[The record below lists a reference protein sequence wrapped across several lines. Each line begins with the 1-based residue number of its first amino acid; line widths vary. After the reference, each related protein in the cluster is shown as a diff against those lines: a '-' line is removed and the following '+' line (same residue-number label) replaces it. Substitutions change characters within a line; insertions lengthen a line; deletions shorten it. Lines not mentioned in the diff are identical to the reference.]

1 MIRLAGRWEARE
13 KVRRITWIAAAAA
26 GAALIGMAPGQA
38 RAEAC
43 AADAKGS
50 YARVE
55 LYRDVDCVR
64 PSVSVGFAG
73 NGDRPSFA
81 TFTNYEGVVYDID
94 NSRSSIAIAAATC
107 ARLFDGRDYTGADSG
122 LLCAPAGSTGF
133 FADLGAMNDRAS
145 SMRVCPA
152 STPGGCD
159 RPAVAPPPAPPAP
172 NGSPASP
179 NARLSATFRSD
190 RSRRTVRFGRGATV
204 RVVLTGEQLQ
214 PIAGAALHVRTR
226 EIRSG
231 AEWSVVPAVTTGA
244 DGRALVRLAPGPSRR
259 LLVEYRTH
267 VGDERPAAVDVVR
280 LDVRAGVS
288 LRVRPRRVHAGRAIR
303 MSGRLRDAPAG
314 GLGKLVTLQA
324 RERGRWRDFKSARTR
339 RGGRFS
345 ARYRF
350 SRGARGTFPIR
361 AVVRADA
368 SYPYATGRSRAV
380 RVAVRVR

>member
-1 MIRLAGRWEARE
+1 
-13 KVRRITWIAAAAA
+13 
-26 GAALIGMAPGQA
+26 MAPEQA
-38 RAEAC
+38 RADAC

-55 LYRDVDCVR
+55 LYRELNCVR
-64 PSVSVGFAG
+64 PSVSVGFTG
-73 NGDRPSFA
+73 NGDRPNFA
-81 TFTNYEGVVYDID
+81 TFMNYEGSVYDID

-152 STPGGCD
+152 STPSGCD
-159 RPAVAPPPAPPAP
+159 RPVVAPAPAPPAPAP

-179 NARLSATFRSD
+179 NARLSATFLRH
-190 RSRRTVRFGRGATV
+190 RSRRTVRFGRGAAV
-204 RVVLTGEQLQ
+204 QVVLTGEQLQ
-214 PIAGAALHVRTR
+214 PIAGAALQVRTR
-226 EIRSG
+226 EVRSG
-231 AEWSVVPAVTTGA
+231 AEWSVAPAVTTGA

-259 LLVEYRTH
+259 LLVEYRSH
-267 VGDERPAAVDVVR
+267 IGDERPAAGDVVR
-280 LDVRAGVS
+280 LNVRAGVL
-288 LRVRPRRVHAGRAIR
+288 LRVRPRRVHAGRVIR

-314 GLGKLVTLQA
+314 SLGKLVTLQA
-324 RERGRWRDFKSARTR
+324 RERGRWRDFETARTR
-339 RGGRFS
+339 RAGRFS

-361 AVVRADA
+361 AVARADA

-380 RVAVRVR
+380 RVRVG

>member
-1 MIRLAGRWEARE
+1 MAARWETRE
-13 KVRRITWIAAAAA
+13 TVRRSTWIAAATAV
-26 GAALIGMAPGQA
+26 AALGMAPGQA
-38 RAEAC
+38 RADAC

-55 LYRDVDCVR
+55 LYRDLNCVR
-64 PSVSVGFAG
+64 PSVSLGFVGS
-73 NGDRPSFA
+73 GDRPNFA
-81 TFTNYEGVVYDID
+81 TFTNYEGSVYDID
-94 NSRSSIAIAAATC
+94 DSRSSIAIAAATC
-107 ARLFDGRDYTGADSG
+107 ARLFDGRDYTGVDSG

-152 STPGGCD
+152 SSPSGCD
-159 RPAVAPPPAPPAP
+159 RPVVAPPAPPVP

-179 NARLSATFRSD
+179 DARLSASLRGH
-190 RSRRTVRFGRGATV
+190 RSRRTVGFGRGATV
-204 RVVLTGEQLQ
+204 QVVLTGEQLQ
-214 PIAGAALHVRTR
+214 PIFGATLQVRTR
-226 EIRSG
+226 EVRSG
-231 AEWSVVPAVTTGA
+231 AEWAVAPAVTTGA
-244 DGRALVRLAPGPSRR
+244 DGRALVRLGPGPSRR

-267 VGDERPAAVDVVR
+267 LGDERPAAADVVR
-280 LDVRAGVS
+280 LNVRAGVS
-288 LRVRPRRVHAGRAIR
+288 LRVSPRRVRAGRAIR

-324 RERGRWRDFKSARTR
+324 RERGRWRDFETARTR

-350 SRGARGTFPIR
+350 SRGASGVFPIR
-361 AVVRADA
+361 AVARADA

-380 RVAVRVR
+380 RVRVG

>member
-1 MIRLAGRWEARE
+1 VATI
-13 KVRRITWIAAAAA
+13 
-26 GAALIGMAPGQA
+26 ALIGTAPERA
-38 RAEAC
+38 RADAC

-55 LYRDVDCVR
+55 LYRELNCVR

-73 NGDRPSFA
+73 NGDRPNFA
-81 TFTNYEGVVYDID
+81 TFTNYEGGVFDID

-107 ARLFDGRDYTGADSG
+107 ARLFDGRDYTGAASG

-152 STPGGCD
+152 SSPSGCD
-159 RPAVAPPPAPPAP
+159 RPVLAPPPAPVP

-179 NARLSATFRSD
+179 DARLSATFRRH
-190 RSRRTVRFGRGATV
+190 RSRRTVRFGRGAAV
-204 RVVLTGEQLQ
+204 QVVLTGDQRQ
-214 PIAGAALHVRTR
+214 PIAGAALQVRTR
-226 EIRSG
+226 EVRSG

-244 DGRALVRLAPGPSRR
+244 DGHALVRLAPGPSRR

-267 VGDERPAAVDVVR
+267 IGDERPAAADLVR
-280 LDVRAGVS
+280 LNVRAGVS
-288 LRVRPRRVHAGRAIR
+288 LRVRPRRVQAGGAIR

-324 RERGRWRDFKSARTR
+324 RERGRWRDFLSARTHHA
-339 RGGRFS
+339 GRFS

-350 SRGARGTFPIR
+350 SNGARGTFPIR
-361 AVVRADA
+361 AVARADA

-380 RVAVRVR
+380 HVRVG